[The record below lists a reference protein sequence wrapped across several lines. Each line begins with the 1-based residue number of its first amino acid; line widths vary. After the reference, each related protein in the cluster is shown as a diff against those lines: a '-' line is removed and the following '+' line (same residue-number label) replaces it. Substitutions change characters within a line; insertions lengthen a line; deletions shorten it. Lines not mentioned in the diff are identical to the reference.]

1 MKVIC
6 KGFRDCRYK
15 DNCPHSKEHEFDSTE
30 SKTSCIGYQLSIDH
44 KCYCDQKHLRLKKL
58 EKLRNI

>member
-6 KGFRDCRYK
+6 KGFK
-15 DNCPHSKEHEFDSTE
+15 NCFFKGRCHHSKEHDFDS
-30 SKTSCIGYQLSIDH
+30 SDSITSCSGYEGKNGH
-44 KCYCDQKHLRLKKL
+44 NCYCGQKHLRHKKL